1 MCVSG
6 ESTSLSCNNLS
17 AENIG
22 SGQQGKPG
30 LENPAGPPYPMVI
43 YLKGESG
50 FEGGGATSRIDVDD
64 WIDFIDPPN
73 HRTDVNFQATWTDVN
88 GHAVQCIAEFLD
100 INNIL
105 VLNCD
110 PSIGSI
116 GPSALMLVV
125 TSVNPLK

>member
-30 LENPAGPPYPMVI
+30 LENPAGPPI
-43 YLKGESG
+43 NGDLFKRGESG

-64 WIDFIDPPN
+64 WINLIDPPN
-73 HRTDVNFQATWTDVN
+73 HRTDVISKQL
-88 GHAVQCIAEFLD
+88 G
-100 INNIL
+100 
-105 VLNCD
+105 
-110 PSIGSI
+110 
-116 GPSALMLVV
+116 LM
-125 TSVNPLK
+125 